1 LNLKVRDLL
10 SKNYH
15 LAFGTVVLAL
25 IFIISLNQSYLLFHT
40 IVELLSIIVAFAVF
54 IVTWNSR
61 KILDNNYLFLVG
73 ISYFFIGALD
83 LLHTITFNG
92 MQVIKGDGFYANQF
106 WVATRFLE
114 SVTLLLGFWFLSW
127 RKKLNADLIFLLYS
141 VITAI
146 IILSILYWKVFPVCF
161 IAGKGQTPFKI
172 YSEYAIILFLAV
184 CIGML
189 IKRKKHFSES
199 VYKFLLLSITFTIIS
214 EFCFTLYISN
224 YSLSNEMGHY
234 AKLIS
239 FYLIYRANVQTGFV
253 QPTGIIF
260 KNLKDSEEQYRTLA
274 ENIPEVIMRF
284 DSSLNCIYSNG
295 PAKRF
300 FPVTRTGTEKIRY
313 TDLGFPSAIEKL
325 LSDTLENAERA
336 GELHEVDF
344 NLKADGDEYFFSMEI
359 VPEYSNV
366 TGLKTYLMICFD
378 ITTLKHAEKELR
390 ELNATKDKFFSIIA
404 HDLKNPF
411 TSLLGFSQ
419 LLSKNASKLDSDRVQ
434 QLAERMNESA
444 RQTYNLL
451 ENLLS
456 WARIQTGNLSP
467 VKQVLDAPDLLT
479 EAIRVCS
486 PGAVAKGIEISAEY
500 VGNERTIADR
510 QMINTVLRNIIIN
523 AIKFS
528 YPGGEIALKVDLQGD
543 MLLFSVTDAGMGIE
557 EEHAEK
563 VLTMDN
569 NISRAGTANE
579 TGTGLGLILC
589 KEFIE
594 INGGRIWFESLVG
607 EGTTFYFTLPAINE

>member
-1 LNLKVRDLL
+1 MNLKVRDLL

>member
-1 LNLKVRDLL
+1 MS
-10 SKNYH
+10 SKILGHISENYR
-15 LAFGTVVLAL
+15 LAFGIVVLAL
-25 IFIISLNQSYLLFHT
+25 IFILSLDQSYLLFHT

-73 ISYFFIGALD
+73 ISYFFIGTLD

-127 RKKLNADLIFLLYS
+127 RKKLSADLIFLLYFA
-141 VITAI
+141 ITAV

-161 IAGKGQTPFKI
+161 VAGQGQTDFKI
-172 YSEYAIILFLAV
+172 YSEYAIIFLLTAS
-184 CIGML
+184 IGML
-189 IKRKKHFSES
+189 IKRRRHFSDS
-199 VYKFLLLSITFTIIS
+199 IYKFLFLSITFTIIS

-239 FYLIYRANVQTGFV
+239 FYLIYRANVQTGFM
-253 QPTGIIF
+253 QPTDIIF
-260 KNLKDSEEQYRTLA
+260 KNLKDSEEQYRTLT

-284 DSSLNCIYSNG
+284 DSKLNCIYSNG
-295 PAKRF
+295 SAKRF
-300 FPVTRTGTEKIRY
+300 FPVTHTGTGRIRY
-313 TDLGFPSAIEKL
+313 TDLGLPPSVEQL
-325 LSDTLENAERA
+325 LSDALENTDRT

-344 NLKADGDEYFFSMEI
+344 NLKAGGEDYFFSMEV
-359 VPEYSNV
+359 VPEYSNE

-419 LLSKNASKLDSDRVQ
+419 LLSKNASKLSSDRIQ

-467 VKQVLDAPDLLT
+467 VKQVIDVPDLLT

-486 PGAVAKGIEISAEY
+486 PGAMSKGIEINAEY
-500 VGNERTIADR
+500 AGDERIIADR
-510 QMINTVLRNIIIN
+510 QMVNAVLRNIIIN

-528 YPGGEIALKVDLQGD
+528 YPGGEIILNVDYKENMYQ
-543 MLLFSVTDAGMGIE
+543 FSVADAGVGIE
-557 EEHAEK
+557 EEHAGK

-569 NISRAGTANE
+569 NISRTGTANE

-594 INGGRIWFESLVG
+594 INGGRIWFESSAG
-607 EGTTFYFTLPAINE
+607 QGTTFYFTLPVANG

>member
-1 LNLKVRDLL
+1 MNLKIHGLI

-15 LAFGTVVLAL
+15 LGFGILVLAL
-25 IFIISLNQSYLLFHT
+25 IFFISLNQSYLLFHT

-73 ISYFFIGALD
+73 ISYFFIGSLD

-114 SVTLLLGFWFLSW
+114 SVTLLLGFWFLPW

-141 VITAI
+141 AITTG

-161 IAGKGQTPFKI
+161 IAGQGQTPFKI
-172 YSEYAIILFLAV
+172 YSEYVIICFLAV
-184 CIGML
+184 SIGML
-189 IKRKKHFSES
+189 IKRKKYFSAS
-199 VYKFLLLSITFTIIS
+199 VYKFLLLSLAFTILS
-214 EFCFTLYISN
+214 EFCLTLYVSN
-224 YSLSNEMGHY
+224 YSLSNELGHY

-260 KNLKDSEEQYRTLA
+260 KNLKDSEEQYRTLT
-274 ENIPEVIMRF
+274 ENIPEMIMRF
-284 DSSLNCIYSNG
+284 DSKLNCIYSNSS
-295 PAKRF
+295 ARRF
-300 FPVTRTGTEKIRY
+300 FPVASTGTEGIRY
-313 TDLGFPSAIEKL
+313 AELGLPASVEKL
-325 LSDTLENAERA
+325 LSDTLENAQRT
-336 GELHEVDF
+336 GELREVDF
-344 NLKADGDEYFFSMEI
+344 NLEADGEEYFFSMEV
-359 VPEYSNV
+359 VPEYSNE

-390 ELNATKDKFFSIIA
+390 DLNATKDKFFSIIA

-419 LLSKNASKLDSDRVQ
+419 LLSKNASKMSSDRVQ

-467 VKQVLDAPDLLT
+467 VKQVLDAPDLLA

-486 PGAVAKGIEISAEY
+486 PVAMAKGIEMSAEY
-500 VGNERTIADR
+500 FGNEKAIADR

-528 YPGGEIALKVDLQGD
+528 YPGGEITLKVGFHDN
-543 MLLFSVTDAGMGIE
+543 MLLFSVADAGMGIE
-557 EEHAEK
+557 EEHAGK

-569 NISRAGTANE
+569 NFSRAGTANE

-594 INGGRIWFESLVG
+594 INGGRIWFESSVG
-607 EGTTFYFTLPAINE
+607 EGTTFYFTLPAVNE